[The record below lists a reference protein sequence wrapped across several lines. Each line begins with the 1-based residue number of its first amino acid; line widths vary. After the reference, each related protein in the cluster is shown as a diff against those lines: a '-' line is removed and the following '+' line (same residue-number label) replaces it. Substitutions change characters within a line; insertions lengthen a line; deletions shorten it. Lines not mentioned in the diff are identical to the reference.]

1 MSRRRT
7 ILLGGVLTA
16 LTAFSAV
23 STDLYL
29 PALPEIGRAMKAD
42 AASVQFTYT
51 SYLIGFALGQLVYGS
66 LSDRFGRRPVLLVG
80 LGVYFVS
87 CILCFFAWDID
98 VLIAARFVMGMG
110 ACSGPVLGRA
120 MVRDIFGRE
129 RSAKM
134 LSYMGTVMGLIPAVA
149 PLIGGYIT
157 ATFGWQANFVF
168 LFIFAAVT
176 TVGTVLLL
184 HETNQWR
191 DPDALKARR
200 LIGAYKTL
208 LCSRSFMA
216 YTMAVTFGFG
226 AFTAYISNISYVLID
241 QLKVP
246 VDDFGYYFII
256 IVAGFML
263 GTIIGGRLT
272 GRLGIPRMT
281 LYGILI
287 MVAAASVYAILALAG
302 AVDVFSVIVPAAVM
316 LIGLGLVFPNGMA
329 GAIGPFY
336 MMAGTASALLG
347 FIQMGTGAV
356 IATVT
361 ASLYDGTTLPM
372 ALGMF
377 TASVICL
384 VLFLALG
391 RGHETAPAPAE

>member
-29 PALPEIGRAMKAD
+29 PALPEIGRAMQAD

-168 LFIFAAVT
+168 LFIFAAIT

-200 LIGAYKTL
+200 LVGAYKTL
-208 LCSRSFMA
+208 LCNRSFMA

-246 VDDFGYYFII
+246 VEDFGYYFIF

-263 GTIIGGRLT
+263 GTVIGGRMT
-272 GRLGIPRMT
+272 GRLGIPRIT
-281 LYGILI
+281 LYGIFI
-287 MVAAASVYAILALAG
+287 MVAAASVYAALALAG
-302 AVDVFSVIVPAAVM
+302 AVNVFSVIVPAAVM

-336 MMAGTASALLG
+336 NMAGTASALLG

-377 TASVICL
+377 SASVICL
-384 VLFLALG
+384 VLFLVLG
-391 RGHETAPAPAE
+391 RGHEPAPAPAE